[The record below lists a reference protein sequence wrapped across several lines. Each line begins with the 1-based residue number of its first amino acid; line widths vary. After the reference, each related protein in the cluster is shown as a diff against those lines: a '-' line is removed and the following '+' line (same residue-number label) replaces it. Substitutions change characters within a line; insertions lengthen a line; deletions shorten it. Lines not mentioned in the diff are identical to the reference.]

1 MNQNLFKD
9 AQHYHKRMIED
20 AEESKS
26 FIKIDAEIIHNNSNN
41 LELGALVRQ
50 MMHDKIK
57 RADEHINYIKNI
69 DNATN

>member
-1 MNQNLFKD
+1 MNQKLARD

-26 FIKIDAEIIHNNSNN
+26 FIKIDAAIIHDTSNN
-41 LELGALVRQ
+41 LELGALVRK
-50 MMHDKIK
+50 MMQDKIE
-57 RADEHINYIKNI
+57 RANEHINYIKNI